1 MSEAKVDANVNAGGS
16 TGGSERPSGVSHPV
30 FREAQRSAGATHP
43 GYRREQNED
52 AFWGDESR
60 GVWVVADGLGGHQ
73 AGEIAS
79 QTVVEEIQR
88 SSATDRHYE
97 QALRRAHA
105 LLVGE
110 ETNTTAMGTT
120 AVVVAEDGN
129 YFHIYWVGDSR
140 AYLWTPPT
148 TNSSDETEANTPHGS
163 LKQLTVDHSYVQMLV
178 DSGAINQEEA
188 ACHPNRHV
196 ITRCIG
202 GSTNPTLEIDRASFA
217 WNPGQKLLLC
227 SDGLSNDVSA
237 EEICQIL
244 AKNTDNQRA
253 SELLVAAAL
262 DAGGRDNITVQVINS
277 PDSAIA
283 NDENLNSCTPPR
295 PPVSQQISSF
305 PRTLP
310 ARIATIVI
318 IFSMGVYA
326 AWQLLNG

>member
-1 MSEAKVDANVNAGGS
+1 MSEAKVDANVGTSGN
-16 TGGSERPSGVSHPV
+16 TGGKEPASEVSRPAARATV
-30 FREAQRSAGATHP
+30 RSAGATHP

-60 GVWVVADGLGGHQ
+60 GIWVVADGLGGHH

-105 LLVGE
+105 LLAGE
-110 ETNTTAMGTT
+110 ETNSTAMGTT

-140 AYLWTPPT
+140 AYLWTPPAT
-148 TNSSDETEANTPHGS
+148 DAGNQGNTKAPHGT
-163 LKQLTVDHSYVQMLV
+163 LKQLTIDHSYVQMLV

-188 ACHPNRHV
+188 ASHPNRHV

-202 GSTNPTLEIDRASFA
+202 GSANPTLEIDRASFA

-227 SDGLSNDVSA
+227 SDGLSNDVGL

-244 AKNTDNQRA
+244 ANTPDNQRA

-277 PDSAIA
+277 PDSATA
-283 NDENLNSCTPPR
+283 NNENLNS
-295 PPVSQQISSF
+295 
-305 PRTLP
+305 RTLP
-310 ARIATIVI
+310 QPLASRQLFSSPGTLVARIATLAI
-318 IFSMGVYA
+318 IFSLGIYA